1 MIRVLIV
8 DDEQHA
14 RAGIRS
20 LLESEHDVEVVG
32 ECSEGRGALESL
44 QVLQPDALF
53 LDIQMPGSTGIEVM
67 KSTLLTK
74 RPYTVFTTAHHD
86 YALQAFEL
94 AAVDYLLKP
103 FDAARFRAA
112 LLKVRMHLDLDRR
125 ANGRL
130 DMAELMGHLSRG
142 PMASGALSLSP
153 SDRVPIKIGRRLR
166 FLSATHMRYIT
177 ADGNYVNIHM
187 TTGEVI
193 HTSERISAMEEKLRA
208 QQFLRVHRSVIVNL
222 DQVREA
228 HSMGSYYD
236 FTMSDGARLTSGL
249 TYKKNI
255 HSLLSAWRKVD
266 DRRVD

>member
-20 LLESEHDVEVVG
+20 LLEPEADIEVVG
-32 ECSEGRGALESL
+32 ECGEGRTALESL
-44 QVLQPDALF
+44 QVLQPDAMF
-53 LDIQMPGSTGIEVM
+53 LDIQMPGLTGIEVL
-67 KSTLLTK
+67 KTATLAR

-86 YALQAFEL
+86 YALQAFEV

-112 LLKVRMHLDLDRR
+112 LLKIRTQLDLDRR

-130 DMAELMGHLSRG
+130 DMADLMSRLPG
-142 PMASGALSLSP
+142 VPAALAAIAAPP
-153 SDRVPIKIGRRLR
+153 SDRVPVKIGRRVR

-193 HTSERISAMEEKLRA
+193 HTSERISMMEEKLRA
-208 QQFLRVHRSVIVNL
+208 QHFLRIHRSVIINI

-228 HSMGSYYD
+228 HSMGSYYG
-236 FTMSDGARLTSGL
+236 FTMSDGASLTSGL

-255 HSLLSAWRKVD
+255 HGLLTAWRKVD

>member
-20 LLESEHDVEVVG
+20 LLESETDVEVVG
-32 ECSEGRGALESL
+32 ECGEGRTALESL
-44 QVLQPDALF
+44 QVLQPDAMF
-53 LDIQMPGSTGIEVM
+53 LDIQMPGSTGIDVM
-67 KSTLLTK
+67 KSALLPK

-112 LLKVRMHLDLDRR
+112 LLKIRTHLDLDRR
-125 ANGRL
+125 ANGRM
-130 DMAELMGHLSRG
+130 DMAEFMKHLPKG
-142 PMASGALSLSP
+142 PAASGAASLSP

-166 FLSATHMRYIT
+166 FLSAAHMRYIT

-208 QQFLRVHRSVIVNL
+208 HQFLRIHRSVIVNI

-236 FTMSDGARLTSGL
+236 FTMSDGANLTSGL

-255 HSLLSAWRKVD
+255 HSLLSAWRKTE
-266 DRRVD
+266 DRRID